1 MMVLTLQCFLPIL
14 ETFFDVEKY
23 FFYLRYS
30 FYTGDDSKQRMLFAK
45 EQSWIHRD
53 FVQDSDLNFFNQ
65 LHFRMHVLNR
75 IPVFAQVTTGKVT
88 ASL

>member
-1 MMVLTLQCFLPIL
+1 MGAQLAQ
-14 ETFFDVEKY
+14 E
-23 FFYLRYS
+23 S
-30 FYTGDDSKQRMLFAK
+30 FYGEKESQLLFGLRF
-45 EQSWIHRD
+45 E
-53 FVQDSDLNFFNQ
+53 LFFNQ